1 MGATKSQM
9 TMARFITLL
18 VNDPVTQKSFNEN
31 PDAEMHFAGLSS
43 SQRKMIDEAL
53 EGEGFRKLLA
63 YLAVPGERP
72 GPDEPIEG

>member
-1 MGATKSQM
+1 MAATKSQM

-18 VNDPVTQKSFNEN
+18 VNDPVTQKSFNQD
-31 PDAEMHFAGLSS
+31 PHHEMEFAGLSS

-53 EGEGFRKLLA
+53 EGEGFRKLLG

-72 GPDEPIEG
+72 GPDEPIGG